1 MLGAIVGDVVGS
13 RFEWDN
19 LKSKEFE
26 LFKPPCH
33 ATDDSVMTIAIGN
46 ALLKAATA
54 PPEKLAQTT
63 VMSMRILGRAYHGPN
78 YDYGGMFYQW
88 LYEKTQNH
96 TTVLGTVRPCVSAAV
111 PTPATA

>member
-78 YDYGGMFYQW
+78 YDYGGNGSMK
-88 LYEKTQNH
+88 KTQNH

>member
-63 VMSMRILGRAYHGPN
+63 VCLCVFWDELIMVLITTMAACFTNGSMK
-78 YDYGGMFYQW
+78 
-88 LYEKTQNH
+88 KTQNH